1 MTEKERMIS
10 GKLYMA
16 DDKELAADFAR
27 AKRLTR
33 LFNNTTEEQEGYRV
47 ELLKELFNKIGKD
60 ALIQPTFRC
69 DYGSN
74 ISIGDNFY
82 ANYDCIIVDVCEV
95 TIGDNVFFGPRVC
108 IYTAG
113 HPIDADIRDTLL
125 EFGKKVAIGNSV
137 WIGGNTVINP
147 GVTIGDNVVIGSG
160 SIVTKDIPSNV
171 IAVGN
176 PCRVLREITEE
187 DKAYWQAQAD
197 QYYKEKAIE
206 DGQSLNG

>member
-10 GKLYMA
+10 EKLYMA
-16 DDKELAADFAR
+16 DDKELAEDFAR

-33 LFNNTTEEQEGYRV
+33 LFNNTTEEQESYRV
-47 ELLKELFNKIGKD
+47 ELLKELFGKTGKN
-60 ALIQPTFRC
+60 AFIQPTFRC

-95 TIGDNVFFGPRVC
+95 VIGDNVLFGPRVC

-137 WIGGNTVINP
+137 WVGGNTVINP

-160 SIVTKDIPSNV
+160 SVVTKDIPSNV